1 MNLCKVKMGIRE
13 PSPTLIQPEYF
24 LLCFL
29 SIKTWYPEDSDKF
42 GLGHPSHWN
51 TELRCWNLWDQ
62 MSFCRWFFG
71 GMKSYPVL
79 FRDYFVK
86 ETRINGTWTNL
97 DFNGSMSMSFV
108 SCVFQKLL
116 PSLRT
121 NSECPWRLNLLPQ
134 KESSFHFLTKISR
147 GKQCCSF
154 WGVYTLSY
162 TNIAMENGPG
172 MKMYF
177 LLKMRICQRAMLVL
191 PAKKHGMIFF
201 LKDAE
206 SLLGDH
212 RLRWYL
218 NHAGW
223 IGSLSSSAHDHL
235 RLLRQASGGPSAIV
249 DVDLPHRWLGGDDF
263 FQTIPW
269 KTNMSLENQWL
280 EDVFPIETSPFW
292 MHMLVF
298 GGVVS
303 TTFSVCVGMGDGL
316 TFRFQEKLNLEGCFG
331 SYCLVHFHEHTL
343 VLVWNH

>member
-1 MNLCKVKMGIRE
+1 MKQPFYSGCFGYQVVVVWNNAYFLNSQNLGGIWKILSHAKIDQLVIVFIWWLSYLFCRAITQKNYWLAREEMNLCKVKMGIRE

-24 LLCFL
+24 LQCFL

-71 GMKSYPVL
+71 GMKSYPVYPVL

-121 NSECPWRLNLLPQ
+121 NSECPWKLNLLPQ

-177 LLKMRICQRAMLVL
+177 LL
-191 PAKKHGMIFF
+191 
-201 LKDAE
+201 
-206 SLLGDH
+206 
-212 RLRWYL
+212 
-218 NHAGW
+218 
-223 IGSLSSSAHDHL
+223 
-235 RLLRQASGGPSAIV
+235 
-249 DVDLPHRWLGGDDF
+249 
-263 FQTIPW
+263 
-269 KTNMSLENQWL
+269 
-280 EDVFPIETSPFW
+280 
-292 MHMLVF
+292 
-298 GGVVS
+298 
-303 TTFSVCVGMGDGL
+303 
-316 TFRFQEKLNLEGCFG
+316 
-331 SYCLVHFHEHTL
+331 
-343 VLVWNH
+343 